1 MTWTLGLYRGFDNGK
16 VNGNWDHMCSGG
28 RDSLGVGDI
37 TPAEENQ
44 TEKHI
49 QHEME
54 TWVI

>member
-16 VNGNWDHMCSGG
+16 LKGNWDYMCSGR

-37 TPAEENQ
+37 TPAEEHQ

-54 TWVI
+54 TWII